1 MTVPAV
7 SAAASTSLVPA
18 GFDWNAPDYAPIYRE
33 RSRRLTW
40 IRANPV
46 ALPAIKARY
55 KAHPWEFINDWGM
68 TFDPRNAGTAIPTTL
83 PFILFDQQVEWIK
96 FIIAQWRAKE
106 PGLTEKTRDMGI
118 SWTAI
123 GLACTLCLFFDGMVI
138 GFGSNLVD
146 NVDKIG
152 DPDTLF
158 WKARFFMN
166 ALPVEFRGGWSE
178 VKHAPYMRISFPE
191 TGSYINGEGGANIG
205 RSGRAAIY
213 FVDEAAHLAQPQAV
227 EASLSGTTDSRQD
240 ISSIRGMGNVFAQK
254 RHSGRVKVF
263 TYHWW
268 SDPRKDAAWYAKKK
282 GELDAVTFAQEIDID
297 YMASVEGVLIPGAW
311 IRAAVDA
318 HRKLQLA
325 VTGARSGALDVA
337 DEGKDKNA
345 FCAAH
350 GILVTMVE
358 EWSGKGD
365 DIFGTTQRAF
375 EIADRLGL
383 DGFKYDADGLGAG
396 VRGDARVIN
405 EQRKA
410 EKRREVPVEAFRGS
424 AAVFDPER
432 EHVEGRKNKD
442 FFANCKAQSW
452 WDLRTRFQTTYRAL
466 TEAIPYDADGIIS
479 LDGSMPN
486 IEQIIGELA
495 QPTYSINGVGKVIVD
510 KTPEGTKSPN
520 LADAIM
526 IKYSRASRKPMMI
539 TAAGLRRI

>member
-1 MTVPAV
+1 MMD
-7 SAAASTSLVPA
+7 
-18 GFDWNAPDYAPIYRE
+18 GFDWKNPDYGPIYRE
-33 RSRRLTW
+33 RARRLTW
-40 IRANPV
+40 IRANPDK
-46 ALPAIKARY
+46 LPGIKARY
-55 KAHPWEFINDWGM
+55 RLCPWEFINDWGM
-68 TFDPRNAGTAIPTTL
+68 TFDPRNAGTLIPTTL
-83 PFILFDQQVEWIK
+83 PFVLFDQQVEWIK
-96 FIIAQWRAKE
+96 FILAQWKAKE

-123 GLACTLCLFFDGMVI
+123 ALACTLCLFYDGMVI

-166 ALPVEFRGGWSE
+166 SLPIEFRDGWTE
-178 VKHAPYMRISFPE
+178 VKHAPYMRIAFPG

-240 ISSIRGMGNVFAQK
+240 ISSIKGMGNVFAQK

-268 SDPRKDAAWYAKKK
+268 SDPRKDRAWYDKKQS
-282 GELDAVTFAQEIDID
+282 ELDPVTFAQEIDID
-297 YMASVEGVLIPGAW
+297 YMASVEGVMIPGKW

-318 HRKLQLA
+318 HRKLQIV
-325 VTGARSGALDVA
+325 VTGRRAGALDVA

-345 FCAAH
+345 FCASH
-350 GILVTMVE
+350 GILVMSVK

-365 DIFGTTQRAF
+365 DIFGTTQDAF
-375 EIADRLGL
+375 ALCDELNL
-383 DGFKYDADGLGAG
+383 EGFKYDADGLGAG

-410 EKRREVPVEAFRGS
+410 QGRRHVEVSAFRGS
-424 AAVFDPER
+424 AGVFDPDR
-432 EHVEGRKNKD
+432 EHTEGRKNKD

-466 TEAIPYDADGIIS
+466 TEAIPYSADDIIS
-479 LDGSMPN
+479 LDPSMPN
-486 IEQIIGELA
+486 LEQVIGELA
-495 QPTYSINGVGKVIVD
+495 QPTYSINGVGKVLVD
-510 KTPEGTKSPN
+510 KTPEGAKSPN

-526 IKYSRASRKPMMI
+526 IKYSRATREPMMI
-539 TAAGLRRI
+539 SSAAVRRI